1 MTSKLVAECA
11 LCLVD
16 DLDKLPGGRDYGGVL
31 TSASG
36 LGMPLVDRLSKVGID
51 FDAPRTI

>member
-11 LCLVD
+11 LCLVENGD
-16 DLDKLPGGRDYGGVL
+16 ALPGGSAYGGVL

-36 LGMPLVDRLSKVGID
+36 LGMALVDRLSRSGIE
-51 FDAPRTI
+51 FDEPRMA